1 MHLLDS
7 VFKIVAKFFSVL
19 GAASGGHLCLGYAD
33 EVEIPKEIT
42 NLYK

>member
-19 GAASGGHLCLGYAD
+19 GAASGGHLCVAYAD
-33 EVEIPKEIT
+33 EIEIPEEIT
-42 NLYK
+42 DLYK